1 MRKQLIAGVFGLLT
15 GCAGGAPS
23 ASYYV
28 LDLPDTAPQAVHLGQ
43 QPVLVVDRVQLPDY
57 LNDVGIAFQQDDV
70 QVVTANQARW
80 AEALDKQLSRSL
92 IRQLSAGLNGWQVVD
107 GSASPNDWRLSLELS
122 GFQGRYDGQALV
134 SGRWVLRHGTLVSSQ
149 AFQELIPQSAD
160 GYPALVRALRQ
171 GWQQAVSQLSG
182 QIKTI
187 AASQP

>member
-171 GWQQAVSQLSG
+171 GWQQAVSQLSS